1 MSDYSSGYNFGGA
14 ADSGSKKQEVMDK
27 VRSELALANAQELIN
42 KINEK
47 CYEKC
52 VPKPGSSLS
61 SGEQACLSKCMDRYM
76 EAWNVVSRAY
86 VSRIQRESANQQYGG
101 NM

>member
-1 MSDYSSGYNFGGA
+1 
-14 ADSGSKKQEVMDK
+14 MDQ

-42 KINEK
+42 VKYIFIFLVMIVINSIVKQKINEK
-47 CYEKC
+47 CYLKC
-52 VPKPGSSLS
+52 VPKPGPRLE

-86 VSRIQRESANQQYGG
+86 INRLQREQQGG
-101 NM
+101 SL

>member
-1 MSDYSSGYNFGGA
+1 MSDYSSNYNMGGGL
-14 ADSGSKKQEVMDK
+14 SNKKQEVMDQ

-47 CYEKC
+47 CYLKC
-52 VPKPGSSLS
+52 VPKPGSRLE

-86 VSRIQRESANQQYGG
+86 VARLQRESGG
-101 NM
+101 NGM

>member
-1 MSDYSSGYNFGGA
+1 MSDYSSSYNSFGGG
-14 ADSGSKKQEVMDK
+14 DISNKKQEVMDQ

-47 CYEKC
+47 CYLKC
-52 VPKPGSSLS
+52 VPKPGPRLE

-86 VSRIQRESANQQYGG
+86 INRLQREQQGG
-101 NM
+101 SL

>member
-14 ADSGSKKQEVMDK
+14 NADLGNKKQEVMDK
-27 VRSELALANAQELIN
+27 VRGELALANAQELIN

-52 VPKPGSSLS
+52 VPKPGASLS

-86 VSRIQRESANQQYGG
+86 VSRIQRESAGQSSTF
-101 NM
+101 

>member
-1 MSDYSSGYNFGGA
+1 MVWTDRLDMQF
-14 ADSGSKKQEVMDK
+14 DTLFLLFQ
-27 VRSELALANAQELIN
+27 Q

-47 CYEKC
+47 CYLKC
-52 VPKPGSSLS
+52 VPKPGARLE

-86 VSRIQRESANQQYGG
+86 VARLQRESQGG
-101 NM
+101 NF

>member
-1 MSDYSSGYNFGGA
+1 MNDYSSNYNLGG
-14 ADSGSKKQEVMDK
+14 DVGNKKQEVMDQ

-42 KINEK
+42 PYDMQKINEK
-47 CYEKC
+47 CYLKC
-52 VPKPGSSLS
+52 VPKPGARLE

-86 VSRIQRESANQQYGG
+86 VARLQRESQGG
-101 NM
+101 NL

>member
-1 MSDYSSGYNFGGA
+1 MSDYPSNYNLGGDFGN
-14 ADSGSKKQEVMDK
+14 KKQEVMDQ

-47 CYEKC
+47 CYLKC
-52 VPKPGSSLS
+52 VPKPGARLE

-76 EAWNVVSRAY
+76 ESWNVVSRAY
-86 VSRIQRESANQQYGG
+86 VARLQRESQGG
-101 NM
+101 NL

>member
-1 MSDYSSGYNFGGA
+1 MSDYSSSYNLGA
-14 ADSGSKKQEVMDK
+14 DTSNKKQQVMDQ

-47 CYEKC
+47 CYLKC
-52 VPKPGSSLS
+52 VPKPGSRLE

-86 VSRIQRESANQQYGG
+86 ISRLQREQGG
-101 NM
+101 SM